1 MMRWF
6 KQPMS
11 KVDWVFFAAIAATM
25 STCALT
31 YPYSP

>member
-1 MMRWF
+1 MGWLRQTMT
-6 KQPMS
+6 